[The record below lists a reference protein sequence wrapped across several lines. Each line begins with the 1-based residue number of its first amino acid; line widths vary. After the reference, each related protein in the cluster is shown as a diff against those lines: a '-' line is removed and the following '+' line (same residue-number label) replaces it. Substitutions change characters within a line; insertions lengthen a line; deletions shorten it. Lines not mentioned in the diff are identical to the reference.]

1 MREQPLFSLRN
12 PWFATSV
19 IITAAIV
26 LIAGAFGFIWLPL
39 MERNTSFSSVWTAI
53 CSAAGLTQPASAG
66 GAIVEPAVK
75 LSQVVLTP
83 GEVAPSNAAAI
94 GHGGTLARTRCSMC
108 HGTGGAP
115 TQATIPNLAGHS
127 AGAIYK
133 QLQDF
138 KSGARVSAIMTAMIG
153 ALTTQDMQ
161 EIADYYASLP
171 RPSRTPPGP
180 GPTIVE
186 SGAPLRGI
194 APCGT
199 CHGQEG
205 HKLGAPWLQGQS
217 VPYLRAQLL
226 AFKSGERHNDI
237 DDAMRNVAR
246 QMTPEEIDA
255 SAQFY
260 GVRPEK
266 H

>member
-1 MREQPLFSLRN
+1 MREQPLFSLQNR
-12 PWFATSV
+12 WFTTSV
-19 IITAAIV
+19 IIVAAIA

-53 CSAAGLTQPASAG
+53 CSAAGLTQPAPAP

-83 GEVAPSNAAAI
+83 GMVTPGNAEAI

-108 HGTGGAP
+108 HGIGGPP
-115 TQATIPNLAGHS
+115 TQATIPSLTGQY

-138 KSGARVSAIMTAMIG
+138 TSGARVSAIMTAMIG
-153 ALTTQDMQ
+153 GLATQDMR

-171 RPSRTPPGP
+171 RPSWRPPGAA
-180 GPTIVE
+180 PTIIE

-194 APCGT
+194 APCGA

-217 VPYLRAQLL
+217 VAYLHAQLL
-226 AFKSGERHNDI
+226 GFKSGERHNDI

-246 QMTPEEIDA
+246 QMTPGEIDA
-255 SAQFY
+255 AARHY
-260 GVRPEK
+260 GVG
-266 H
+266 HQ